1 MPPKYTHI
9 YLTHNG
15 AEMWSYTTDVEEG
28 ICLIVVFISSGH
40 PAFSVPKAP
49 VEFMT
54 SSSGYTASFW
64 DAYFP
69 FNHIQ
74 RL

>member
-1 MPPKYTHI
+1 M
-9 YLTHNG
+9 
-15 AEMWSYTTDVEEG
+15 
-28 ICLIVVFISSGH
+28 IVVFISSGH

-49 VEFMT
+49 IEFMT

-64 DAYFP
+64 APYFP

-74 RL
+74 RLKATK